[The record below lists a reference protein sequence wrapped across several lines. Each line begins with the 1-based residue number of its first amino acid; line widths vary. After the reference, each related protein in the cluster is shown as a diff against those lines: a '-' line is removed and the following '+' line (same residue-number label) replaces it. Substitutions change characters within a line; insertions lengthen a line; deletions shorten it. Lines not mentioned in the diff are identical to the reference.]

1 MIVILFKEM
10 LIHFFGKTDQIMVT
24 LTAFI
29 IVEFLS
35 SCIVKCCNLT
45 TQSKNCMG
53 KRIMI
58 LLLVGVANICDT
70 YLVSDGNT
78 LRSITILYYIYCE
91 GKVIFDNA
99 KVLGLPVP
107 SKLFE
112 FLHGLYDEETHK
124 DKK

>member
-1 MIVILFKEM
+1 MIVVFFKEI
-10 LIHFFGKTDQIMVT
+10 LIHFFGQTDQMMVT
-24 LTAFI
+24 LVAFI

-45 TQSKNCMG
+45 TPAKNCMG

-58 LLLVGVANICDT
+58 FLLVGVANTCDS
-70 YLVSDGNT
+70 YLVSDGST
-78 LRSITILYYIYCE
+78 LRSFTILYYIYCE
-91 GKVIFDNA
+91 GKVIFNNA
-99 KVLGLPVP
+99 KVIGLPVP

-124 DKK
+124 DRK